1 MPELGHHRWC
11 GGKYPRAR
19 NGGDDA
25 AAENRWYCICRAYRC
40 VKCYTAASLR
50 HNAESSWA
58 HTATLLAVTAPW
70 IRVMS
75 CTQAARLPLPNSM
88 VQVRVEPAAAEP
100 GANTQLA
107 VAGEVTV
114 VTPLVVVNVFILLG
128 SAALK

>member
-1 MPELGHHRWC
+1 
-11 GGKYPRAR
+11 
-19 NGGDDA
+19 
-25 AAENRWYCICRAYRC
+25 
-40 VKCYTAASLR
+40 
-50 HNAESSWA
+50 
-58 HTATLLAVTAPW
+58 
-70 IRVMS
+70 MS

-114 VTPLVVVNVFILLG
+114 VVVNVFILLG